1 MPLDDALTARMAEP
15 DFWPVYLFDDD
26 APDVYD
32 EDAEDQESHVARFP
46 LGGGFALVLDLTL
59 ALEYVDLALAAP
71 GLPEPVTVGWD
82 DQAHFHPHVMPWP
95 ELDLLCRAVALHDP
109 ELRHPGPMLALLC
122 RFAFLA
128 DGDDLDGV
136 TPLVD
141 AAFGLMRPG
150 DGEGGV
156 RAETRD
162 WFDLRDLRGT
172 GVAWTS
178 RADGQRAVDQ
188 YRDDHRGDGLP
199 LYSLRAPD
207 SEDFPFAGWSALLAQ
222 ARERID
228 TAAGDRVLRA
238 PAVRLAVDRCTAPD
252 GHEHLAALADALTAV
267 GYTHP
272 VLMRAVAQPGHRA
285 EACWAV
291 ETLSG
296 LPQGALMPRWFGPSP
311 LADSESWR
319 LSLTLPVAERPWRFG
334 QQVAEELSTAL
345 QEAGLGRAE
354 VGGSMSRPEGGG
366 YVHVQDH
373 LRLLIRD
380 DLALGV
386 TIIARVLHGHRAAET
401 ATLRH
406 AGKEGEVIPLRLPT

>member
-1 MPLDDALTARMAEP
+1 MPLDDALAARMAEP

-32 EDAEDQESHVARFP
+32 EDAEDQESHVARFQ

-59 ALEYVDLALAAP
+59 ALEYVNLALAAP
-71 GLPEPVTVGWD
+71 SFAAPVTVGWD

-128 DGDDLDGV
+128 EGDDLDRV

-150 DGEGGV
+150 DGKGGV

-162 WFDLRDLRGT
+162 GFDLRDLRGT

-178 RADGQRAVDQ
+178 RADGHRAIDQ
-188 YRDDHRGDGLP
+188 HRGDGLP

-207 SEDFPFAGWSALLAQ
+207 SEDFPFAEWSALLAQ
-222 ARERID
+222 ARERIGV
-228 TAAGDRVLRA
+228 TAGDRTLRA
-238 PAVRLAVDRCTAPD
+238 PAVRQALDRCTAPN
-252 GHEHLAALADALTAV
+252 GYEHLAALADALSAV
-267 GYTHP
+267 GYTQP
-272 VLMRAVAQPGHRA
+272 VLMRAVAQPSHRA

-296 LPQGALMPRWFGPSP
+296 LPQGELVPRWFGPSP
-311 LADSESWR
+311 LAGSESWR
-319 LSLTLPVAERPWRFG
+319 LSLTLPGAERPWRFG

-366 YVHVQDH
+366 YVHVEDH
-373 LRLLIRD
+373 LDLLIRD

-386 TIIARVLHGHRAAET
+386 TIIARILHSHRAAET

-406 AGKEGEVIPLRLPT
+406 AGEEDEVIPLRLPT

>member
-1 MPLDDALTARMAEP
+1 MPLDEALAARMAEP
-15 DFWPVYLFDDD
+15 DFWPVFLFDDN

-32 EDAEDQESHVARFP
+32 EDAEDQESHVTRFQ

-109 ELRHPGPMLALLC
+109 KLRHPGPMLALLC

-128 DGDDLDGV
+128 EGDDLDAV

-141 AAFGLMRPG
+141 TAFGLMRPG
-150 DGEGGV
+150 DGKGGV

-172 GVAWTS
+172 GVVWSS
-178 RADGQRAVDQ
+178 RADGHRAVDQ
-188 YRDDHRGDGLP
+188 HRDDGLP
-199 LYSLRAPD
+199 LYSLRVPD
-207 SEDFPFAGWSALLAQ
+207 SEDFPFVEWSALLAQ
-222 ARERID
+222 ARERIGV
-228 TAAGDRVLRA
+228 TVRDRALRD
-238 PAVRLAVDRCTAPD
+238 PAVRQALDRCSAPD
-252 GHEHLAALADALTAV
+252 GYEHLAALADALSDV
-267 GYTHP
+267 GYAHP
-272 VLMRAVAQPGHRA
+272 VLMRAVTHPSHRA

-296 LPQGALMPRWFGPSP
+296 LPQGELVARWFGPSP
-311 LADSESWR
+311 LAGSESWR
-319 LSLTLPVAERPWRFG
+319 LSLTLPGAERPWRFG
-334 QQVAEELSTAL
+334 QQVAEELDTAL

-354 VGGSMSRPEGGG
+354 VGVSTSRQEGGA
-366 YVHVQDH
+366 YVHVEDR
-373 LRLLIRD
+373 LDLLIRD
-380 DLALGV
+380 DLSRGV
-386 TIIARVLHGHRAAET
+386 TITARILHSHRAAET

-406 AGKEGEVIPLRLPT
+406 AGEKDEVIPLRLPT

>member
-1 MPLDDALTARMAEP
+1 MPLDDALAARIAEP

-32 EDAEDQESHVARFP
+32 EDAEDQESHVARFQ

-95 ELDLLCRAVALHDP
+95 ELDLLCRTVALHDP

-128 DGDDLDGV
+128 EGDDLDRV

-150 DGEGGV
+150 DGEGEGGV

-162 WFDLRDLRGT
+162 WFELRDLRGT
-172 GVAWTS
+172 GVVWTS
-178 RADGQRAVDQ
+178 RADGHRAVDQ
-188 YRDDHRGDGLP
+188 HSDDGLP

-207 SEDFPFAGWSALLAQ
+207 SEDFPFAAWSALLAH
-222 ARERID
+222 ARERMG
-228 TAAGDRVLRA
+228 APAGDRTLRA
-238 PAVRLAVDRCTAPD
+238 PAVRQALDRCTAPD
-252 GHEHLAALADALTAV
+252 GYEHLAALADALSAA

-272 VLMRAVAQPGHRA
+272 VLMRAVAQPSHRA

-296 LPQGALMPRWFGPSP
+296 LPQGELVPRWFGSSP
-311 LADSESWR
+311 LSGSESWR
-319 LSLTLPVAERPWRFG
+319 LSLTLPGAERPWRFG

-354 VGGSMSRPEGGG
+354 VGGSMSRLEGGG
-366 YVHVQDH
+366 YVHVEDH
-373 LRLLIRD
+373 LELLIRD
-380 DLALGV
+380 DLALSV
-386 TIIARVLHGHRAAET
+386 TIIARILHRHRAAKT

-406 AGKEGEVIPLRLPT
+406 AGKKDDVIPLRLPT

>member
-1 MPLDDALTARMAEP
+1 MPLDDALAARMAEP

-32 EDAEDQESHVARFP
+32 EDVDDQESHVARFP

-59 ALEYVDLALAAP
+59 GLEYVGLALAAP
-71 GLPEPVTVGWD
+71 GIPEPVTVGWD

-95 ELDLLCRAVALHDP
+95 ELDLLCRVVALHDP

-128 DGDDLDGV
+128 EGDDLDRV
-136 TPLVD
+136 SPLVD
-141 AAFGLMRPG
+141 AAFEVMRPG
-150 DGEGGV
+150 DGEGGL

-172 GVAWTS
+172 GVVWTS
-178 RADGQRAVDQ
+178 RTDGHRAVDQ
-188 YRDDHRGDGLP
+188 HGDDGLP

-207 SEDFPFAGWSALLAQ
+207 SEDFPFAAWSALLAH
-222 ARERID
+222 ARERLD
-228 TAAGDRVLRA
+228 AAIGDRTLRA
-238 PAVRLAVDRCTAPD
+238 PAVLQALDRCTAPD
-252 GHEHLAALADALTAV
+252 GYEHLAALADALSDA

-272 VLMRAVAQPGHRA
+272 VLMRAVAQPSDRA

-291 ETLSG
+291 EALSG
-296 LPQGALMPRWFGPSP
+296 LPQGKLVPRWFGPSP
-311 LADSESWR
+311 LSASRSWR
-319 LSLTLPVAERPWRFG
+319 LSLTLPVVGRPWRFG
-334 QQVAEELSTAL
+334 QQVAGELSTDL
-345 QEAGLGRAE
+345 QEAGLGDAE

-366 YVHVQDH
+366 YVHVEDH
-373 LRLLIRD
+373 LNLLIRD

-386 TIIARVLHGHRAAET
+386 TIIARTLHSYRAAET

-406 AGKEGEVIPLRLPT
+406 AGKGGEVIPLRQTT